1 MSSTTDNLQWQIQ
14 ELQEEKR
21 NLKKQKEW
29 LLNYIYEMTDS
40 NDSIM
45 NDVKD
50 SISIWEKGNNEIAK
64 LVENHIGLF
73 ESYTYTELD
82 EFYLYEFRYEADRI
96 LWSDELF
103 DLKERLNEIPN
114 MEPLACLGVGT
125 SEDAFPILTIEFWK
139 EK

>member
-1 MSSTTDNLQWQIQ
+1 MSVD
-14 ELQEEKR
+14 KY
-21 NLKKQKEW
+21 
-29 LLNYIYEMTDS
+29 YIYVNAFWSGFDNKTD
-40 NDSIM
+40 
-45 NDVKD
+45 
-50 SISIWEKGNNEIAK
+50 A
-64 LVENHIGLF
+64 NHIGFF
-73 ESYTYTELD
+73 EYYNYTELD

>member
-1 MSSTTDNLQWQIQ
+1 
-14 ELQEEKR
+14 
-21 NLKKQKEW
+21 
-29 LLNYIYEMTDS
+29 MTDS